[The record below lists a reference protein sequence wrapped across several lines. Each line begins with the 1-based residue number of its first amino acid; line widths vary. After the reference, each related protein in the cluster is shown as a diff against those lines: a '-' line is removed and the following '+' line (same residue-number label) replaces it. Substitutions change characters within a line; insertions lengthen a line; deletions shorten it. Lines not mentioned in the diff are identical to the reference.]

1 MAIKFCKSCKKPMR
15 PTDTHCKTCGKEYK
29 NSPVIL
35 IVIALIVF
43 GAGYFAWGKYQQN
56 EAEKLVAAQA
66 ERDKKIS
73 EAKAELLNAGIDPD
87 DAQKVAEVKVDN
99 VTITNPQHIKVFNE
113 IFSEWEDAEKVAAS
127 TGRIALA
134 QPVAKLQEI
143 KRRLAAE
150 SYAGCME
157 TTRILYVAA
166 MNSQIEAY
174 LDFMRGK
181 EGEAAAQ
188 IKFIDYE
195 KQVEQA
201 KKEYIRCKP
210 TQNMSSV

>member
-1 MAIKFCKSCKKPMR
+1 MR

-73 EAKAELLNAGIDPD
+73 EAKAELLSAGIDPN

-201 KKEYIRCKP
+201 KKEYVRCKP
-210 TQNMSSV
+210 TQNMSGA

>member
-1 MAIKFCKSCKKPMR
+1 MR
-15 PTDTHCKTCGKEYK
+15 PADTHCKTCGKEYK

-201 KKEYIRCKP
+201 KKEYVRCKP
-210 TQNMSSV
+210 TQNMSGA

>member
-1 MAIKFCKSCKKPMR
+1 VAIKFCKSCKKPMR

-201 KKEYIRCKP
+201 KKEYVRCRP
-210 TQNMSSV
+210 TQNMSSA

>member
-1 MAIKFCKSCKKPMR
+1 M
-15 PTDTHCKTCGKEYK
+15 
-29 NSPVIL
+29 
-35 IVIALIVF
+35 
-43 GAGYFAWGKYQQN
+43 
-56 EAEKLVAAQA
+56 
-66 ERDKKIS
+66 
-73 EAKAELLNAGIDPD
+73 
-87 DAQKVAEVKVDN
+87 
-99 VTITNPQHIKVFNE
+99 
-113 IFSEWEDAEKVAAS
+113 AAS

-201 KKEYIRCKP
+201 KK
-210 TQNMSSV
+210 NMLDAGLLRI

>member
-1 MAIKFCKSCKKPMR
+1 
-15 PTDTHCKTCGKEYK
+15 
-29 NSPVIL
+29 
-35 IVIALIVF
+35 
-43 GAGYFAWGKYQQN
+43 
-56 EAEKLVAAQA
+56 
-66 ERDKKIS
+66 
-73 EAKAELLNAGIDPD
+73 
-87 DAQKVAEVKVDN
+87 
-99 VTITNPQHIKVFNE
+99 
-113 IFSEWEDAEKVAAS
+113 
-127 TGRIALA
+127 
-134 QPVAKLQEI
+134 
-143 KRRLAAE
+143 
-150 SYAGCME
+150 ME

>member
-1 MAIKFCKSCKKPMR
+1 MR

-127 TGRIALA
+127 TSRIALA

-201 KKEYIRCKP
+201 KKEYVRCKP
-210 TQNMSSV
+210 TQNMSGA

>member
-1 MAIKFCKSCKKPMR
+1 MR

-99 VTITNPQHIKVFNE
+99 LTITNPQHIKFFNE

-188 IKFIDYE
+188 IKFTDYE

-201 KKEYIRCKP
+201 KKEYVRCKP
-210 TQNMSSV
+210 TQNMSSA

>member
-1 MAIKFCKSCKKPMR
+1 MR

-99 VTITNPQHIKVFNE
+99 VTITNPQYIKVFNE

>member
-1 MAIKFCKSCKKPMR
+1 MR

-43 GAGYFAWGKYQQN
+43 GTGYFAWGKYQQN

-201 KKEYIRCKP
+201 KKEYVRCRP
-210 TQNMSSV
+210 TQNMSSA

>member
-1 MAIKFCKSCKKPMR
+1 MR

-56 EAEKLVAAQA
+56 EAEKPVAAQA

-201 KKEYIRCKP
+201 KKEYVRCRP
-210 TQNMSSV
+210 TQNMSSA

>member
-1 MAIKFCKSCKKPMR
+1 MR

-56 EAEKLVAAQA
+56 EAEKLVSAQA

-99 VTITNPQHIKVFNE
+99 LTITNPQHIKFFNE
-113 IFSEWEDAEKVAAS
+113 IFLN
-127 TGRIALA
+127 GRMQKKW
-134 QPVAKLQEI
+134 QPQLV
-143 KRRLAAE
+143 
-150 SYAGCME
+150 G
-157 TTRILYVAA
+157 
-166 MNSQIEAY
+166 
-174 LDFMRGK
+174 
-181 EGEAAAQ
+181 
-188 IKFIDYE
+188 
-195 KQVEQA
+195 
-201 KKEYIRCKP
+201 
-210 TQNMSSV
+210 

>member
-1 MAIKFCKSCKKPMR
+1 MR

-181 EGEAAAQ
+181 DGEAAAQ

>member
-73 EAKAELLNAGIDPD
+73 EAKAELLSAGIDPN

-201 KKEYIRCKP
+201 KKEYVRCKP
-210 TQNMSSV
+210 TQNMSGA

>member
-1 MAIKFCKSCKKPMR
+1 MR

-87 DAQKVAEVKVDN
+87 DAQKVAEVKVDK
-99 VTITNPQHIKVFNE
+99 VTITNPQHIKDFNE

>member
-1 MAIKFCKSCKKPMR
+1 MR

-174 LDFMRGK
+174 LDFMRGI

>member
-201 KKEYIRCKP
+201 KKEYVRCKP
-210 TQNMSSV
+210 TQNMSGA

>member
-1 MAIKFCKSCKKPMR
+1 MR

-166 MNSQIEAY
+166 MNSQLEAY

>member
-1 MAIKFCKSCKKPMR
+1 MR

-56 EAEKLVAAQA
+56 EAEKLDAAQA

>member
-1 MAIKFCKSCKKPMR
+1 MR

-29 NSPVIL
+29 NSLVIL

-99 VTITNPQHIKVFNE
+99 LTITNPQHIKFFNE

-188 IKFIDYE
+188 IKFTDYE

-201 KKEYIRCKP
+201 KKEYVRCKP
-210 TQNMSSV
+210 TQNMSSA

>member
-1 MAIKFCKSCKKPMR
+1 MR

-35 IVIALIVF
+35 IVIALIIF

-87 DAQKVAEVKVDN
+87 DAQKVAEVKADN

-150 SYAGCME
+150 TYVGCME

-201 KKEYIRCKP
+201 KKEYVRCKP

>member
-1 MAIKFCKSCKKPMR
+1 MR

-56 EAEKLVAAQA
+56 EAEKLVSAQA

-201 KKEYIRCKP
+201 KKEYVRCRP
-210 TQNMSSV
+210 TQNMSSA

>member
-1 MAIKFCKSCKKPMR
+1 MR

-150 SYAGCME
+150 SYVGCME

>member
-1 MAIKFCKSCKKPMR
+1 MR

-201 KKEYIRCKP
+201 KKEYVRCKP
-210 TQNMSSV
+210 TQNMSGA

>member
-1 MAIKFCKSCKKPMR
+1 MR

>member
-1 MAIKFCKSCKKPMR
+1 MR

-99 VTITNPQHIKVFNE
+99 VTITNSQHIKVFNE

-201 KKEYIRCKP
+201 KKDDAPARA
-210 TQNMSSV
+210 VHG